1 MPVSVFP
8 IQEYKPLEVKDCRP
22 LHRLVTEA
30 AHKHLWLKCIQSK
43 GRCVVLAVWGVI
55 RDAEANVK

>member
-1 MPVSVFP
+1 MSVFR

-22 LHRLVTEA
+22 LHHLVAEA
-30 AHKHLWLKCIQSK
+30 TRKHLWLKCIQPK